1 MGLPKIDIATFST
14 TQPSSKNKKLTF
26 RPFLVKEEKILMMAM
41 QGENL
46 EEQITA
52 IKQIINNCSQQEF
65 DVDTIPL
72 FDLEWIFLQLRIHS
86 VVDQLNL
93 KFKHR
98 DGKNTNDVECDHVSD
113 IKLDLKEVEMVYDKS
128 HNKEIEI
135 NDKITIFLKYPNIE
149 TAGKIKN
156 TEDAEG
162 IIDFLSSGIEFIKD
176 DEKMYETKDFTQEE
190 IIEFFEQF
198 NQQQMLKIQNF
209 YRTQPIIQHE
219 INYTCEKCSGE
230 ENVILRGLQDFLE

>member
-1 MGLPKIDIATFST
+1 MSLPKIDIATFST

-65 DVDTIPL
+65 DVDTVPL

-86 VVDQLNL
+86 VGDQLNL

-98 DGKNTNDVECDHVSD
+98 DGKNKNEEECAHVSNVNV
-113 IKLDLKEVEMVYDKS
+113 DLKEVEMVYDES
-128 HNKEIEI
+128 HNKEIKI

-149 TAGKIKN
+149 TANKIKN
-156 TEDAEG
+156 TEDIDG
-162 IIDFLSSGIEFIKD
+162 IMTFLSSGIEFIKD
-176 DEKMYETKDFTQEE
+176 EETLHETKDFTQEE
-190 IIEFFEQF
+190 VIEFFEQF

-209 YRTQPIIQHE
+209 YRTQPVIQHD
-219 INYTCEKCSGE
+219 INYTCEKCGGE
-230 ENVILRGLQDFLE
+230 ESVILRGLQDFLE

>member
-86 VVDQLNL
+86 VGDQLNL

-176 DEKMYETKDFTQEE
+176 DEKKTF
-190 IIEFFEQF
+190 IF
-198 NQQQMLKIQNF
+198 
-209 YRTQPIIQHE
+209 
-219 INYTCEKCSGE
+219 S
-230 ENVILRGLQDFLE
+230 

>member
-86 VVDQLNL
+86 VGDQLNL